1 MKQSP
6 ELEIIQANMLP
17 GTLSAHGFLGE
28 DTRNLADILGAD
40 AKTLN
45 QLGLSQED
53 LADKM
58 QELTDCSM
66 LGLGRPVNYSNRFEV
81 ESEDYMGKISC
92 PFQDFVKVDK
102 RETRV
107 RRLDTGV
114 MMRWTDLNVHM
125 IREHGFFEGHGGKYR
140 LDPLELARFLG
151 LA

>member
-1 MKQSP
+1 
-6 ELEIIQANMLP
+6 
-17 GTLSAHGFLGE
+17 
-28 DTRNLADILGAD
+28 
-40 AKTLN
+40 
-45 QLGLSQED
+45 
-53 LADKM
+53 
-58 QELTDCSM
+58 
-66 LGLGRPVNYSNRFEV
+66 
-81 ESEDYMGKISC
+81 

-125 IREHGFFEGHGGKYR
+125 IREHGFFEGHGSKYR